1 MNDLVKFQGGG
12 LPANPEDLVAG
23 LENVGQSLQA
33 SSGGIPFLRLLK
45 SGVYAYGPE
54 NIEPEEGS
62 EWAVNP
68 YSLMHGWACWGDGE
82 LLDERMVP
90 ANQHAPAQSDLPN
103 LGHEWAQQVSMQ
115 LQCMN
120 GEDEGQVVLYKGTAL
135 GLRNAVKEL
144 INGLITQI
152 KADPQNIV
160 PVVELEADSYQ
171 HKKHGQIFYPVLEV
185 ARWVSIADG
194 TTVEAIEDS
203 GQAEPEAPETPP
215 ATDAAPEAPPASN
228 RRRRRRGAAQAAEA
242 PPAEDPP
249 PAPTRR
255 RRRAS

>member
-1 MNDLVKFQGGG
+1 MNDLVKFAGGG

-33 SSGGIPFLRLLK
+33 STGGIPFLRLLK

-90 ANQHAPAQSDLPN
+90 ANQHAPAKGELPDL
-103 LGHEWAQQVSMQ
+103 GYEWAQQVSMQ
-115 LQCMN
+115 LQCTN

-160 PVVELEADSYQ
+160 PVIELECDSYH
-171 HKKHGQIFYPVLEV
+171 HKKHGQIFYPVLDV
-185 ARWVSIADG
+185 VRWVSIADG
-194 TTVEAIEDS
+194 TTVEAIADDTTEDTE
-203 GQAEPEAPETPP
+203 AEAPE
-215 ATDAAPEAPPASN
+215 AE
-228 RRRRRRGAAQAAEA
+228 AAEA
-242 PPAEDPP
+242 PAE

-255 RRRAS
+255 RRRKPAAKDEEKAEAPAQAPRRRRRAS